1 MLVLVFS
8 IAKKK
13 EKEKLA
19 REENYRKTII
29 PERGPQTG
37 VKKEDFISREA
48 RRKFW
53 DFDVLFHAKRGF
65 FFEK

>member
-1 MLVLVFS
+1 MLLLRLILVLVLVLVLVFS

-48 RRKFW
+48 RRKF
-53 DFDVLFHAKRGF
+53 
-65 FFEK
+65 

>member
-1 MLVLVFS
+1 MVLVLVLVFS

-48 RRKFW
+48 RRKF
-53 DFDVLFHAKRGF
+53 
-65 FFEK
+65 